1 MIPALKPVESVNEL
15 VAGNLMTILYQ
26 VKIVSIRAKYPIIEH
41 SPTSLMN
48 VL

>member
-15 VAGNLMTILYQ
+15 VAGNLMTVLFRI
-26 VKIVSIRAKYPIIEH
+26 KIVSIRAKDPIIEH